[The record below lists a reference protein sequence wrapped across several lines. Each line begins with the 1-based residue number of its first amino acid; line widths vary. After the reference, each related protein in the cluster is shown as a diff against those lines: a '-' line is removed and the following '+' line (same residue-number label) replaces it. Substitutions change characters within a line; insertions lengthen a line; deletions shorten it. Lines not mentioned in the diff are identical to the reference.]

1 VSPSGDSA
9 PLAGFIDLH
18 SHTNESDGTLTPS
31 ELISLAKRI
40 GLSAIAITDHDTF
53 AGYEK
58 AESLAAEAGLD
69 LLRGIELN
77 SRLSPEMDR
86 DQRHVHVLAYF
97 PSGVPLPKFSSWL
110 AEEQEDRRTRNR
122 RLIEALQKRGVDIT
136 LQEVEARGRS
146 MAGRPHFARI
156 LVEKG
161 YAADSDD
168 AFERYIGETA
178 PSYVERQSQSTE
190 EAIQIIRAG
199 AGIPVVAHPVRM
211 ALPEAVERQVLQQLK
226 DAGLLGLEVYHSEH
240 PPELQSYYLRLAD
253 ELKLLPTG
261 GSDFH
266 GAAKPGVNLGT
277 GLNDNVRVPHEFLER
292 MRAESSDHLQRLRP
306 PAS

>member
-1 VSPSGDSA
+1 VALSGDSA
-9 PLAGFIDLH
+9 QLAGFVDLH
-18 SHTNESDGTLTPS
+18 SHTNESDGTLTPA
-31 ELISLAKRI
+31 ELVFLAKRI

-58 AESLAAEAGLD
+58 AQPVAAEAGFD

-77 SRLSPEMDR
+77 SRLSLAID
-86 DQRHVHVLAYF
+86 DNQRHVHVLAYF
-97 PSGVPLPKFSSWL
+97 PSGAPLSDFSAWL
-110 AEEQEDRRTRNR
+110 AEEQDDRRTRNR
-122 RLIEALQKRGVDIT
+122 RLIEALQKRGIEIE
-136 LQEVEARGRS
+136 LEEVEARGRS

-168 AFERYIGETA
+168 AFQRYIGETA
-178 PSYVERQSQSTE
+178 PSYIERQSQTTE

-199 AGIPVVAHPVRM
+199 GGIPVVAHPVRLS
-211 ALPEAVERQVLQQLK
+211 LPQDVERHVFQQLK
-226 DAGLLGLEVYHSEH
+226 NGGLLGVEVYHSEH
-240 PPELQSYYLRLAD
+240 PPDLQAHYLRLAD

-266 GAAKPGVNLGT
+266 GAVKPGVELGT
-277 GLNDNVRVPHEFLER
+277 GLNHNIRVPRELLDR
-292 MRAESSDHLQRLRP
+292 MRAESGGRS
-306 PAS
+306 

>member
-1 VSPSGDSA
+1 VALSADSA
-9 PLAGFIDLH
+9 PSAGFVDLH
-18 SHTNESDGTLTPS
+18 SHTNESDGTLTPT

-40 GLSAIAITDHDTF
+40 GLSGIAITDHDTF

-58 AESLAAEAGLD
+58 AKSVAADAGLD
-69 LLRGIELN
+69 LVRGIELN
-77 SRLSPEMDR
+77 SILSLSTDGH
-86 DQRHVHVLAYF
+86 QRHVHMLAYF
-97 PSGVPLPKFSSWL
+97 PCGVPLPSFSTWL

-122 RLIEALQKRGVDIT
+122 RLIEALQKRGIEIT
-136 LQEVEARGRS
+136 LEEVEARGRS

-168 AFERYIGETA
+168 AFQRYIGETA

-199 AGIPVVAHPVRM
+199 GGIPVVAHPVRLS
-211 ALPEAVERQVLQQLK
+211 LPGDIERQTLKQLK
-226 DAGLLGLEVYHSEH
+226 DVGLLGLEVYHSEH
-240 PPELQSYYLRLAD
+240 PPDLQAHYLRLAD
-253 ELKLLPTG
+253 ELNLLPTG

-266 GAAKPGVNLGT
+266 GAVKPGVNLGT
-277 GLNDNVRVPHEFLER
+277 GLNHNIRVPREFLDR
-292 MRAESSDHLQRLRP
+292 MRTESGGLS
-306 PAS
+306 